1 MSEAL
6 RNEKG
11 TNEQKDP
18 ATSPDA
24 QEPFLSAE
32 NTMEGSSLQQ
42 MIDEVPPYHNNDHGT
57 GINVCR
63 ELSKRQILQS
73 GGHNPSG
80 DTKVCSM

>member
-32 NTMEGSSLQQ
+32 NTMEG
-42 MIDEVPPYHNNDHGT
+42 HNNDHDT

-63 ELSKRQILQS
+63 GLSKRQILQS

>member
-42 MIDEVPPYHNNDHGT
+42 MIDEVPPYQ
-57 GINVCR
+57 
-63 ELSKRQILQS
+63 RQILQS

-80 DTKVCSM
+80 DTKVCSMWQFEIVTTVS